1 MWRSLIALLFIAP
14 AYAQVFTDDVS
25 KIMHVIAEQEVE
37 AYVKNPT
44 KEGIPAEFLDSLV
57 SRDYIE
63 PAAAN
68 CIEDKYKYKPL
79 KLRYEVLAIT
89 EDEAVVPAV
98 PKINVFVAKYEFKEE
113 ENPLVSKLKSVMN
126 DQASTP
132 GTFQLKQAKGTGKKL
147 VHFASSGTTIDL
159 NSNVNAENAVSMS
172 LDKATAKPTPGA
184 TLQVDLVNRL
194 DIKQVVTN
202 DTNIKG
208 AVESI
213 HSTGAAN
220 LVNFSGMKM
229 NLSTVK
235 AEARVDTK
243 VDTDTKSYA
252 EVTYSGNDLE
262 RNVRINTGFEVKAA
276 HNAEILVFSGVN
288 TRFSGSDT
296 FANKKQ
302 ELEFGVKYKNKNGIR
317 VFSRLRNGTEKRDT
331 TFETGIEIDLK

>member
-14 AYAQVFTDDVS
+14 AYSQVFTEDIS
-25 KIMHVIAEQEVE
+25 KIAHVIAEQEVE
-37 AYVKNPT
+37 AYAKNPT
-44 KEGIPAEFLDSLV
+44 KEGIPVEFLDSLI
-57 SRDYIE
+57 SREYIE
-63 PAAAN
+63 PAAN

-89 EDEAVVPAV
+89 EDVATAPAV
-98 PKINVFVAKYEFKEE
+98 PQLNFIVAKYEFKEE
-113 ENPLVSKLKSVMN
+113 ENPIVSKLKGVMN
-126 DQASTP
+126 EQASNP
-132 GTFQLKQAKGTGKKL
+132 GVFQLKQAQGTGKKI

-172 LDKATAKPTPGA
+172 IDKATARATPGA
-184 TLQVDLVNRL
+184 TLQVDLINRL

-202 DTNIKG
+202 DTQIKG

-276 HNAEILVFSGVN
+276 GNAEILVFSGVN
-288 TRFSGSDT
+288 TKFLGSDT

-317 VFSRLRNGTEKRDT
+317 IFSRIRNGSEKRDT
-331 TFETGIEIDLK
+331 TYETGIEIDLK